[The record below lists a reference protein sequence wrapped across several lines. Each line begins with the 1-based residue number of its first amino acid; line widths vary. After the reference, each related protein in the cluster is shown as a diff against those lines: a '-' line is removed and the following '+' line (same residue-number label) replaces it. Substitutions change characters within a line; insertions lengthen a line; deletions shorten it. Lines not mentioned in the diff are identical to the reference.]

1 MNELQELEK
10 IKNLEELIAI
20 LKHQEDIVTLMEEQ
34 ETEIKELKTE
44 LTEKQLQI
52 QELTEELDET
62 QSIGATI
69 LTENQRLR
77 DMLKASE
84 EQKVKLLQQISELKS
99 LKA

>member
-10 IKNLEELIAI
+10 IKNLEELIEI

-34 ETEIKELKTE
+34 ETEIRELKAE

-62 QSIGATI
+62 QSIGTTI

-84 EQKVKLLQQISELKS
+84 EQKVRLLQQISELKS